1 MASNKQQQE
10 YLDSL
15 SEVANNA
22 HRPEWSPVRVATQKR
37 AGTALL
43 AMLGE
48 PLPGRKGDGRKR

>member
-1 MASNKQQQE
+1 MASKDQQKE

-15 SEVANNA
+15 SEVADHA
-22 HRPEWSPVRVATQKR
+22 HRPEWSPRRQAAQRR

-48 PLPGRKGDGRKR
+48 SLPNKKSGK

>member
-1 MASNKQQQE
+1 MASKDQQKE

-15 SEVANNA
+15 SEVANHS
-22 HRPEWSPVRVATQKR
+22 HRAEWSPRRQAAQRR

-48 PLPGRKGDGRKR
+48 SLPDEKSGKQR

>member
-1 MASNKQQQE
+1 MASKDQQKE

-22 HRPEWSPVRVATQKR
+22 HRPEWSLVRQAAQRR

-48 PLPGRKGDGRKR
+48 GLPDEKGGKKQR